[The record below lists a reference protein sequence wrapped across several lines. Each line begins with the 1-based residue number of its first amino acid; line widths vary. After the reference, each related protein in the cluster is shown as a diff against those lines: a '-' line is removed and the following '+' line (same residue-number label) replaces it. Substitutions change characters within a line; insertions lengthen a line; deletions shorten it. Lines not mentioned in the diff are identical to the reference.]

1 LHPGRIFLRC
11 VERLAFNNLTVFCV
25 HIVAQETQDP
35 HLRTASVVAI
45 LRLVR
50 RSFRRCRIT
59 SSRGQKGP
67 SAHRQTRCTA
77 GSWQLQQRCEASF
90 SELCNSNRMIYKPAC
105 SGTLGSLFSTKLS
118 TTSYVRAGPR
128 CLSRP
133 PLSPNFCLSTN
144 TFRRR
149 PIECRNMATLSAQRK
164 HKVTVVGSGNWYVL
178 HRLRRSKWQDVV
190 MLQPSERS

>member
-1 LHPGRIFLRC
+1 LNGLHSTISL
-11 VERLAFNNLTVFCV
+11 
-25 HIVAQETQDP
+25 
-35 HLRTASVVAI
+35 
-45 LRLVR
+45 
-50 RSFRRCRIT
+50 SFVCT
-59 SSRGQKGP
+59 SSPKRPKTLISEQHLSLRSSDLSVQAFGVAASQAAEARRVP
-67 SAHRQTRCTA
+67 SAHRQTRCIA
-77 GSWQLQQRCEASF
+77 ESWQLQQRCETSF

>member
-1 LHPGRIFLRC
+1 LCAHRRPRDPRLSSSNSICRC
-11 VERLAFNNLTVFCV
+11 
-25 HIVAQETQDP
+25 DP
-35 HLRTASVVAI
+35 PTCPFKLSALPHHKQPRPE
-45 LRLVR
+45 
-50 RSFRRCRIT
+50 
-59 SSRGQKGP
+59 GP
-67 SAHRQTRCTA
+67 SAHRQTRCIA
-77 GSWQLQQRCEASF
+77 ESWQLQQRCEASF